1 MDLFVAHLPNAILLS
16 HSYSPWLVALSFVA
30 ATSGAALAFYAADSA
45 AATTNRRSREILI
58 VTGAVAF
65 GLAVWCMHFIGM
77 LALSL
82 CTSVSYDLVPTFLSA
97 LPAIAA
103 AWAMLNWM
111 IRKDLGLWQVLLG
124 GAVTGAGIGVM
135 HYSGMMAMRMTAL
148 LRFDVMDFAI
158 SIIAAVALASIA
170 LGARN
175 GLLAKTRLRPF
186 HVNLLSVLIM
196 GLAVTT
202 MHYLGMRAARFIG
215 QPETELPIPPS
226 DWLALAAF
234 ISIGIASM
242 LGFAGAGVLLTRLQD
257 SLAEIKVQRQEL
269 EAIIQSSTEAIVISD
284 AQGVIK
290 ETNKAFQR
298 IFGCEAPQA
307 TGKFLSNF
315 LPQWSA
321 LLQKDEPHTPHES
334 NGKRPDNEA
343 FPVSVAYTRLVID
356 TLTVYVGFIT
366 DLSDVKRVHD
376 KLQHDATHDFLTGLN
391 NRRYFDDQL
400 NMEIERSRRS
410 GQPLSLLMLDIDRFK
425 RINDDYGH
433 MVGDR
438 ALEALAT
445 ELRHQA
451 RAGDV
456 VARFGGE
463 EFVMLMPNT
472 SPASASA
479 MAERLR
485 MAIEMLRV
493 KHDGNDLRFT
503 VSIGVSSGGTTK
515 DSTPE
520 ALLASADK
528 ALYAAKEGGRNRVE
542 VYENATEAAIAH

>member
-1 MDLFVAHLPNAILLS
+1 MDLFIAGFPNASLLS
-16 HSYSPWLVALSFVA
+16 RAYSEWLVALSFLVA
-30 ATSGAALAFYAADSA
+30 TGGAALAFYAASSA

-58 VTGAVAF
+58 ATGAIAF
-65 GLAVWCMHFIGM
+65 GLAVWSMHFIGM

-82 CTSVSYDLVPTFLSA
+82 CTSVSYDLVLTFLSA

-103 AWAMLNWM
+103 AWVMLHWM
-111 IRKDLGLWQVLLG
+111 IRKDLGPWQVLLG

-148 LRFDVMDFAI
+148 LRFDVADFAI

-175 GLLAKTRLRPF
+175 GLLARTRLRPF

-215 QPETELPIPPS
+215 QPETALPIPPS

-234 ISIGIASM
+234 ICMGIASM
-242 LGFAGAGVLLTRLQD
+242 LGFAGAGVLLTRLHD

-269 EAIIQSSTEAIVISD
+269 EAIIQSSTEAIVIAD
-284 AQGVIK
+284 ALGVIK

-298 IFGCEAPQA
+298 IFGCEASQA
-307 TGKFLSNF
+307 TGEFLSSF
-315 LPQWSA
+315 LPQWPL
-321 LLQKDEPHTPHES
+321 LLQKDQPHTAHES
-334 NGKRPDNEA
+334 NGKRQAKEA
-343 FPVSVAYTRLVID
+343 FPVNVAYTRLVID
-356 TLTVYVGFIT
+356 GLTVYVGFIT
-366 DLSDVKRVHD
+366 DLSDVKRVQD

-410 GQPLSLLMLDIDRFK
+410 GQPLSLLLLDIDRFK
-425 RINDDYGH
+425 RINDDHGH
-433 MVGDR
+433 MIGDR
-438 ALEALAT
+438 ALEALAA

-456 VARFGGE
+456 VSRFGGE
-463 EFVMLMPNT
+463 EFVLLMPNT
-472 SPASASA
+472 SQASASA

-485 MAIEMLRV
+485 AATERLRV
-493 KHDGNDLRFT
+493 RHDSDVLSFT
-503 VSIGVSSGGTTK
+503 ISIGVSSGGTTNE
-515 DSTPE
+515 STPE

-542 VYENATEAAIAH
+542 VFEAASTSGIAA